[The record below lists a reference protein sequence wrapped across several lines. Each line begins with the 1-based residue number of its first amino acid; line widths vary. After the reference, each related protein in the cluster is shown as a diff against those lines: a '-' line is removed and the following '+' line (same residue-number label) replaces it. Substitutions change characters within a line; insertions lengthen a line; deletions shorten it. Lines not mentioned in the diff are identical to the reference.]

1 MEKGMKKRD
10 VPKFRGDKRQISR
23 TKRDA
28 EKDRGNCIFY
38 HRHQREEDML
48 LPNWEICGIEK
59 NFGASWAC
67 GLVGF
72 LELRGFVGACEYFEI
87 QPFLFAGISI

>member
-28 EKDRGNCIFY
+28 ERDRGTCIFY

-48 LPNWEICGIEK
+48 LPN
-59 NFGASWAC
+59 
-67 GLVGF
+67 
-72 LELRGFVGACEYFEI
+72 
-87 QPFLFAGISI
+87 